1 MASLVFGGPYRS
13 EAPAG
18 TILKGSMMNSKSVLG
33 VLAAVAVATALLVPS
48 VAAAQSP
55 PNDSYFAVKFGPY
68 FPSETNALNAV
79 GGSFAKWPTK
89 YEVDGAIGHY
99 WDWFGLQL
107 SAGYL
112 TTGDENYSFKTWPV
126 LLTAKIRL
134 PIGGFMAPYGEG
146 GAGVGISSVSG
157 VGGVDQTKAGF
168 AGIAGA
174 GVEFYLGQFMVGAD
188 FKYLWL
194 DPGFGA
200 VQAQNGQDVVDSF
213 KFNGITV
220 QGYVGFLW

>member
-1 MASLVFGGPYRS
+1 
-13 EAPAG
+13 
-18 TILKGSMMNSKSVLG
+18 MNSKSVIGILG
-33 VLAAVAVATALLVPS
+33 AVAIGMTLLVPS
-48 VAAAQSP
+48 LAAAQSP
-55 PNDSYFAVKFGPY
+55 PHDSYFAVKFGPY
-68 FPSETNALNAV
+68 FPGETNGLDAV
-79 GGSFAKWPTK
+79 GNTFKQGWPTK

-112 TTGDENYSFKTWPV
+112 TTGNNDFSFKTWPV
-126 LLTAKIRL
+126 LLTAKVRL

-157 VGGVDQTKAGF
+157 VGGADQTKAGF
-168 AGIAGA
+168 AGVAGA
-174 GVEFYLGQFMVGAD
+174 GVEFYLGQVLVGAD
-188 FKYLWL
+188 LKYLWL
-194 DPGFGA
+194 DPGFAA
-200 VQAQNGQDVVDSF
+200 VNAPNAQGVVDSF

>member
-1 MASLVFGGPYRS
+1 
-13 EAPAG
+13 
-18 TILKGSMMNSKSVLG
+18 MMNSKSVMG
-33 VLAAVAVATALLVPS
+33 VLATVAVATALLVPS
-48 VAAAQSP
+48 LAVAQSP
-55 PNDSYFAVKFGPY
+55 PHDNYFAVKFGPY
-68 FPSETNALNAV
+68 FPGETNGVDAV
-79 GGSFAKWPTK
+79 GNTFKQGWPTK

-112 TTGDENYSFKTWPV
+112 TTGNSDFSFKTWPV
-126 LLTAKIRL
+126 LLTAKVRL

-157 VGGVDQTKAGF
+157 IGGADQTKAGF

-174 GVEFYLGQFMVGAD
+174 GVEFYLGQFLVGAD
-188 FKYLWL
+188 LKYLWL
-194 DPGFGA
+194 NPGFSA
-200 VQAQNGQDVVDSF
+200 VNAPNAQGVVESF

>member
-1 MASLVFGGPYRS
+1 
-13 EAPAG
+13 
-18 TILKGSMMNSKSVLG
+18 MMNSKSVVA
-33 VLAAVAVATALLVPS
+33 VLAAMAVGTALLVPS
-48 VAAAQSP
+48 VASAQAP
-55 PNDSYFAVKFGPY
+55 EHNSYFAVKFGPY

-79 GGSFAKWPTK
+79 GNTFQHWPTK

-112 TTGDENYSFKTWPV
+112 TTGDSNYDFKTWPV
-126 LLTAKIRL
+126 LLTAKVRL

-157 VGGVDQTKAGF
+157 IGGASETRAGF

-174 GVEFYLGQFMVGAD
+174 GVEFYLGQFLVGAD

-194 DPGFGA
+194 DPGFSA
-200 VQAQNGQDVVDSF
+200 VNAGSTTDVVQSF

-220 QGYVGFLW
+220 QGYVGFMF